1 MDSTVQIQLPN
12 PQQHIY
18 NSQNFQ
24 QMPSTGGS
32 SSSSFFTLKNISIV
46 SLVFI
51 VVAGVGMGIM
61 SIKNA
66 TDSYNKK
73 IAKRSQEISEIL
85 EEANSDAAFRV
96 VGKANA
102 KYDNPFEEENSYQN
116 PFEEDDNPF
125 NE

>member
-18 NSQNFQ
+18 NSQSFQ
-24 QMPSTGGS
+24 QMPSGGGS
-32 SSSSFFTLKNISIV
+32 RSSFFTLKNVSIA
-46 SLVFI
+46 SLFFI
-51 VVAGVGMGIM
+51 VVVGAGMGVM

-73 IAKRSQEISEIL
+73 ISRRSQEISEIL
-85 EEANSDAAFRV
+85 EEANSDASFRV

-102 KYDNPFEEENSYQN
+102 KYDNPFEEETSYQN
-116 PFEEDDNPF
+116 PFEEDENPF
-125 NE
+125 DE